1 MPDVARISFRQAL
14 GKGLYIADGGVQWGG
29 FVASGGYNAHAI
41 VTDTFS
47 DDGVGQTLA
56 DFRHI
61 LSAVP

>member
-1 MPDVARISFRQAL
+1 M
-14 GKGLYIADGGVQWGG
+14 QWGG